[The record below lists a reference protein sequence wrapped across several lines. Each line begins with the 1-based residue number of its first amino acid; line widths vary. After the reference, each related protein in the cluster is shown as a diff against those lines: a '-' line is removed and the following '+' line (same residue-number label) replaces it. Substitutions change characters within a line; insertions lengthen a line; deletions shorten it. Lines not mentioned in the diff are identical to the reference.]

1 MKETR
6 DSSHFLSGGVSS
18 SQQRECLAEAEVG
31 GSWENHHPQTSLL
44 GVSSKVY
51 WTGPSILNLFQI
63 SGLEPDDLDSN
74 QEKILSVAAL
84 CALRALQQQQ
94 LKFNEPLP
102 EAGAALS
109 V

>member
-1 MKETR
+1 ME
-6 DSSHFLSGGVSS
+6 
-18 SQQRECLAEAEVG
+18 
-31 GSWENHHPQTSLL
+31 SWETHHPQTSFLE
-44 GVSSKVY
+44 VSSRVY

-63 SGLEPDDLDSN
+63 PGLEPDELDSN

-84 CALRALQQQQ
+84 CALRALQQ

-102 EAGAALS
+102 ETGAALS